1 MANYIKYQKKVLKEL
16 CVWGQMTSEEKTTFI
31 NSSTEFEA
39 DRIKRS
45 MMDKYF

>member
-1 MANYIKYQKKVLKEL
+1 MANYIKFQKKVLKQF
-16 CVWGQMTSEEKTTFI
+16 CVWEKMTSEEKTQFM
-31 NSSTEFEA
+31 NSSTEFEV